1 MAKYKVWIEFEGSVC
16 KTVEAK
22 SAEEAEAI
30 AISNFNCGDDDI
42 DYFDIET
49 YKLNKGEK

>member
-1 MAKYKVWIEFEGSVC
+1 MKE
-16 KTVEAK
+16 K
-22 SAEEAEAI
+22 SAVTAEEAEAI